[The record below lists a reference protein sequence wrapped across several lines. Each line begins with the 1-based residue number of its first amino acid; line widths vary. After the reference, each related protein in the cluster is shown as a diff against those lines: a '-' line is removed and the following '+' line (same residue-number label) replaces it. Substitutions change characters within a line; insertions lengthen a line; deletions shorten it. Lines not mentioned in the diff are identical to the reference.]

1 MTNRVYTTA
10 NGKAIDFGALQL
22 RNEET
27 KAVGNM
33 GVNARGD
40 KIEKNRVVETRSR
53 MVQGQHKR
61 QSKMID
67 TPPYSSIAEYKRVQA
82 NKPPEE
88 IKKTKPIM
96 PSPLTLNIDATMPVE
111 DLTVVSVEDQMAAGD
126 LTTADVQTVEE
137 FEPDVAV
144 TSEDIETL
152 TGLAA
157 ALAKKRN

>member
-10 NGKAIDFGALQL
+10 NGKSIDFGALQL

-61 QSKMID
+61 QSRMFD
-67 TPPYSSIAEYKRVQA
+67 TPPYSSIAEYKREQA
-82 NKPPEE
+82 QNKAPE
-88 IKKTKPIM
+88 
-96 PSPLTLNIDATMPVE
+96 PLTK
-111 DLTVVSVEDQMAAGD
+111 DLTEVSVEDQIAAGD
-126 LTTADVQTVEE
+126 LETADVQAIEE
-137 FEPDVAV
+137 FEPEVVVTPEDVTV
-144 TSEDIETL
+144 L

-157 ALAKKRN
+157 ALAKTKK